1 MVRRRLLT
9 IPLLFLL
16 TASLTLL
23 APPLILLA
31 LVLSLLP
38 GLRGALPT
46 LLFILGYLWAETLG
60 VLASFWIWLRHR
72 EHEAFL
78 QANQRLQFWWAN
90 LLYRMA
96 ESLFRLSFQ
105 VEGETA
111 LPGHPVIMLPR
122 HASIADTIIPI
133 VFYARPQQRRL
144 RYVMKQELLIDPCL
158 DIVGHRLPNVFV
170 DRGGSD
176 SDKARGE
183 VARLISTVS
192 DNEGVLLY
200 PEGTRFSRAKHEA
213 LRRRYADNPEM
224 LGQLD
229 RWTELLP
236 PRLGG
241 VLALLEANPG
251 LDLLFCAHIG
261 FEGSSHFGNLINGSW
276 MGAAVRLR
284 FWRVPF
290 SDIPR
295 DEAGRRAL
303 LFREWDE
310 MHRAV
315 RDLARQAE
323 RPPYAAG

>member
-1 MVRRRLLT
+1 MIRRRLIT

-16 TASLTLL
+16 TAALTLL
-23 APPLILLA
+23 SPPLILVAVL
-31 LVLSLLP
+31 LSLLP
-38 GLRGALPT
+38 RLRGALPT

-60 VLASFWIWLRHR
+60 VLISFWIWLRYR
-72 EHEAFL
+72 DRQAFL
-78 QANQRLQFWWAN
+78 RANQRLQFWWAN

-96 ESLFRLSFQ
+96 ESLFRLTFE
-105 VEGETA
+105 VEGENA
-111 LPGHPVIMLPR
+111 LSGDPVIMLPR

-133 VFYARPQQRRL
+133 VFYAKPLQRRL
-144 RYVMKQELLIDPCL
+144 RYVMKRELLVDPCL

-176 SDKARGE
+176 TEGARRE
-183 VARLISTVS
+183 VAKLVRTVEPGEGILI
-192 DNEGVLLY
+192 Y
-200 PEGTRFSRAKHEA
+200 PEGTRFSRAKHDA
-213 LRRRYADNPEM
+213 LRQRYADSPDV
-224 LGQLD
+224 LAQLD
-229 RWTELLP
+229 RWTDLLP

-241 VLALLEANPG
+241 VLALLDANPG
-251 LDLLFCAHIG
+251 LDLLLCAHIG
-261 FEGSSHFGNLINGSW
+261 FEGSSHFRNLINGSW

-290 SDIPR
+290 SQIPT
-295 DEAGRRAL
+295 DDAGRRAL

-315 RDLARQAE
+315 RDLARQGE

>member
-1 MVRRRLLT
+1 LIRRRLIT

-16 TASLTLL
+16 TATLTLL
-23 APPLILLA
+23 APPLIVLA
-31 LVLSLLP
+31 VLLSLLP
-38 GLRGALPT
+38 RLRGALPT

-60 VLASFWIWLRHR
+60 VLISFWIWLRYR
-72 EHEAFL
+72 NRQAFL
-78 QANQRLQFWWAN
+78 RANQRLQFWWAN

-96 ESLFRLSFQ
+96 ESLFRLTFE
-105 VEGETA
+105 VEGENA
-111 LPGHPVIMLPR
+111 LSGDPIIMLPR

-133 VFYARPQQRRL
+133 VFYAKPLQRRL
-144 RYVMKQELLIDPCL
+144 RYVMKRELLVDPCL

-176 SDKARGE
+176 SEGARRE
-183 VARLISTVS
+183 VAKLVSTVEAG
-192 DNEGVLLY
+192 EGVLIY
-200 PEGTRFSRAKHEA
+200 PEGTRFSPSKHEA
-213 LRRRYADNPEM
+213 LRQRYADRPDV
-224 LGQLD
+224 LAQLD
-229 RWTELLP
+229 RWTDLLP

-241 VLALLEANPG
+241 VLALLDANPG

-290 SDIPR
+290 SQIPA
-295 DEAGRRAL
+295 DDAGRRAL

-315 RDLARQAE
+315 RELARRGE